1 MYRVVPWLAIGLV
14 LASSPARA
22 EPEAEAIR
30 LVYDAPP
37 GCPSASELEARVR
50 ASAPRVRVMT
60 SDAPVRVFAVSIED
74 GASPR
79 GRLTIT
85 KDGAVI
91 GTRDVTGARCDEVAS
106 ILAFAVALAVDPNA
120 TPRDPSDA
128 PAAPIPTNAPAKPT
142 AGATRATEKPA
153 ITDAAS
159 ASSATWGL
167 SVHTLAAL
175 GLAPNPTFGGGL
187 SGEIGTRAG
196 TLVPSFRLGVEYAE
210 SAPVSNDGARV
221 TFADALAFLEACP
234 TAWALG
240 RLSLR
245 PCARVEGGLR
255 VTASEG
261 IPGAHSVTRGW
272 LDLGATL
279 HVRARVAGPV
289 FVDLGGGPLFP
300 LLRDRVYFS
309 PDSPEFTVHEVPPVG
324 ARGEIG
330 VGLAFP

>member
-1 MYRVVPWLAIGLV
+1 MHRVVPWLAIGLV

-60 SDAPVRVFAVSIED
+60 NDAPVRVFTVSVEE

-120 TPRDPSDA
+120 TPRYAEDA
-128 PAAPIPTNAPAKPT
+128 PAAPIPTHEPAKPT
-142 AGATRATEKPA
+142 GRVIDAPA
-153 ITDAAS
+153 IAAAPS
-159 ASSATWGL
+159 ASPTTWGL
-167 SVHTLAAL
+167 SVHTLAAG
-175 GLAPNPTFGGGL
+175 GLAPNPTLGGGI
-187 SGEIGTRAG
+187 SGELGAHAG
-196 TLVPSFRLGVEYAE
+196 ALVPSFRLGVEYAE

-245 PCARVEGGLR
+245 PCARIGGGLR
-255 VTASEG
+255 ITASEG
-261 IPGAHSVTRGW
+261 IPGAHSVTRPW

-279 HVRARVAGPV
+279 HLRARIAGPV

-309 PDSPEFTVHEVPPVG
+309 PDSPEFTVHEVPSIG